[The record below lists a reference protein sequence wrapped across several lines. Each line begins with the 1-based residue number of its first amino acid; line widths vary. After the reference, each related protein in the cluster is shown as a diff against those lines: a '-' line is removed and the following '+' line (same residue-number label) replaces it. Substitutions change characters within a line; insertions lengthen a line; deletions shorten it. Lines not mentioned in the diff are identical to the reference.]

1 MTKIMLVEDDKSLR
15 EIYSIRLVAEG
26 YNIVSAG
33 DGEEGLALAVQEKPD
48 LIIAD
53 VMMPKI
59 SGFDMLDILRATPE
73 TKNIKVIMMTAL
85 SSDDQRQRGEALGAD
100 RYLVKS
106 QVGIEDVVNTVHDLL
121 GDAPNANAAANLDT
135 VAAIPP
141 RPAAPGEPINPAT
154 PPTLEP
160 IPPQAPVAEQPAP
173 AAPAPTPVAPEAA
186 PQFAPQAPTMPEM
199 PAAPQAPVIPEASA
213 MPEAPAAPVMPEMP
227 AAPEAPVA
235 PAPVAPQAP
244 EAAAVPEMPVMPPM
258 PNPADFAAEP
268 QQNPAQNLTT
278 DAAFVPQIE
287 APVAPE
293 APIAEFAPQAPA
305 MPEMP
310 QAPAMPEAS
319 VIPEAPA
326 APAMPEMPAAPEAP
340 VAPAP
345 EAPAA
350 PAAPQDDLVVPPAG
364 AAPAVDT
371 TQIIPSA
378 PQDLAQAPQAAAP
391 VAPAI
396 NPQATNQ
403 VQFEEPKPQAPAQP
417 TGGERVIQ
425 PIGNTNFA
433 EAREQMAKQMEQ
445 LLSDDQGASQEN
457 PFNAPT
463 PPPLDFTAEPEN
475 KTEKESK
482 PESKENFS
490 DVSKKQDSED
500 TFLSSIEDGPVDF
513 SIPPKDE
520 SNSNSSSRNE
530 SEEAQVKAFEQSQV
544 AEAEKKM
551 GLDFDNDSL
560 EQDSDDDFTTDKQE
574 EEVVEPIM
582 PGYVNDLTEQLS
594 EDGGNTEAEVVNPL
608 AAEMARELA
617 DDPITA
623 EAARLREEGAS
634 EKAEEGPEGTILD
647 EADDQLPDFLKTDAS
662 SLGINMQNFDQEPS
676 EEESTEGEEGS
687 EN

>member
-1 MTKIMLVEDDKSLR
+1 FV
-15 EIYSIRLVAEG
+15 
-26 YNIVSAG
+26 
-33 DGEEGLALAVQEKPD
+33 P
-48 LIIAD
+48 
-53 VMMPKI
+53 
-59 SGFDMLDILRATPE
+59 
-73 TKNIKVIMMTAL
+73 
-85 SSDDQRQRGEALGAD
+85 
-100 RYLVKS
+100 
-106 QVGIEDVVNTVHDLL
+106 QV
-121 GDAPNANAAANLDT
+121 
-135 VAAIPP
+135 
-141 RPAAPGEPINPAT
+141 
-154 PPTLEP
+154 
-160 IPPQAPVAEQPAP
+160 
-173 AAPAPTPVAPEAA
+173 
-186 PQFAPQAPTMPEM
+186 
-199 PAAPQAPVIPEASA
+199 
-213 MPEAPAAPVMPEMP
+213 EAPAAP
-227 AAPEAPVA
+227 
-235 PAPVAPQAP
+235 Q
-244 EAAAVPEMPVMPPM
+244 
-258 PNPADFAAEP
+258 
-268 QQNPAQNLTT
+268 
-278 DAAFVPQIE
+278 
-287 APVAPE
+287 

-310 QAPAMPEAS
+310 QAPAMPEA
-319 VIPEAPA
+319 PA
-326 APAMPEMPAAPEAP
+326 APATTQMPAAPEAP

-345 EAPAA
+345 ETPAA

-364 AAPAVDT
+364 AAPVVDT

-378 PQDLAQAPQAAAP
+378 PQDLAQAPQTA
-391 VAPAI
+391 APAI

-520 SNSNSSSRNE
+520 SGNNDSSRNE

-544 AEAEKKM
+544 TEAEKKM

-594 EDGGNTEAEVVNPL
+594 EDDGNIEAEVVNPL

-623 EAARLREEGAS
+623 EAARLREQGGPD
-634 EKAEEGPEGTILD
+634 KAEEGPEGTILD
-647 EADDQLPDFLKTDAS
+647 EADDQLPDFLKTDTR

-676 EEESTEGEEGS
+676 EEESAEGEEGS